1 MKRTRPT
8 RHLYVAAAAL
18 AIGLAGAA
26 GCGKS
31 PSHEAFVVEHCDTV
45 RTQLRDVEL
54 AGARETD
61 PDYIATRDKFAELV
75 QTLCA
80 ELEASRSEE
89 EARTI
94 WREADTWRRDLQ
106 EIAGRAAA
114 RR

>member
-1 MKRTRPT
+1 MKSPRQPLR
-8 RHLYVAAAAL
+8 
-18 AIGLAGAA
+18 LAGAA
-26 GCGKS
+26 LAVGLLAVNLGGCGKS
-31 PSHEAFVVEHCDTV
+31 AAHEAFVVEHCDTV

-94 WREADTWRRDLQ
+94 WREADAWRRDLQ